1 MLVDAET
8 LSLRPMTMADLSVV
22 LSIEQQAY
30 QFPWGYGIFE
40 DCLKHGY
47 SCWVYENERNII
59 AYAAVMFSLDEMHL
73 LNICVHPDYHGQR
86 LGSRL
91 LKTLERIGK
100 GVKADT
106 CFLEVRQS
114 NFSAI
119 RLYINAG
126 FNEVGLRKNYY
137 QALHGREDAIVMA
150 KTLF

>member
-1 MLVDAET
+1 
-8 LSLRPMTMADLSVV
+8 
-22 LSIEQQAY
+22 
-30 QFPWGYGIFE
+30 
-40 DCLKHGY
+40 
-47 SCWVYENERNII
+47 
-59 AYAAVMFSLDEMHL
+59 
-73 LNICVHPDYHGQR
+73 
-86 LGSRL
+86 
-91 LKTLERIGK
+91 LEYIGK

-114 NFSAI
+114 NFTAM